1 MQKYSYQIAI
11 LGKPGAKGDRI
22 KRKLESALADIGLET
37 SSYRFLEGDEIASRD
52 PKSATAALF
61 FGYDGAINDTFADI
75 SDLLS
80 DTIPIL
86 PIVESLEN
94 YTMHVPKDLKSING
108 KLCKNEDQET
118 EVVSLILENLSL
130 LRKDRRLFIS
140 YRRTESTGV
149 AEQLSDSFTEK
160 GFDCFLD
167 TRSVRPSDNFQNEL
181 WHRMADSDVVI
192 LLDTPG
198 FRTSHWTVA
207 ELTQANSTSVQILHL
222 LWPGVSADPT
232 SAFSVFLPLDL
243 ADFAYVGSAPDKFST
258 LTRRAV
264 RRILTAAESLRARAI
279 AARQA
284 DLFDS
289 ISDAARE
296 TGCTVTLHPQRYLTV
311 SKGSQNLALVP
322 TVGVPSSPRLHGF
335 LRALRA
341 DHEVFELVAVY
352 DERGILDE
360 WRVHLNWLSE
370 HLPVKTIENG
380 RLLKWLTQ
388 RAAT

>member
-1 MQKYSYQIAI
+1 MQEYTYQIAI
-11 LGKPGAKGDRI
+11 LGRPGAKGDRI
-22 KRKLESALADIGLET
+22 KIKLEAALADIGLEK
-37 SSYRFLEGDEIASRD
+37 SSYRFLEGDEIALRD

-61 FGYDGAINDTFADI
+61 FGYDGAINDPFTDVGN
-75 SDLLS
+75 LLA

-86 PIVESLEN
+86 PIVESLEH
-94 YTMHVPKDLKSING
+94 YTMNVPPSLRSING
-108 KLCKNEDQET
+108 KSCQTEDEET
-118 EVVSLILENLSL
+118 EAVSLILENLSL

-149 AEQLSDSFTEK
+149 ADQLSDSFTEK

-198 FRTSHWTVA
+198 FRTSEWTVA

-222 LWPGVSADPT
+222 LWPGVSADPY

-243 ADFAYVGSAPDKFST
+243 ADFAYVGSAPDKLST
-258 LTRRAV
+258 LTKRAV

-296 TGCTVTLHPQRYLTV
+296 VGCTATLQPQRYLTV
-311 SKGSQNLALVP
+311 SQGPHNLALMP
-322 TVGVPSSPRLHGF
+322 TVGVPSSPRLHAF
-335 LRALRA
+335 LQALYV
-341 DHEVFELVAVY
+341 DHEGFELFAVY
-352 DERGILDE
+352 DERGILDD
-360 WRVHLNWLSE
+360 WRGHLDWLSE

-388 RAAT
+388 RAAA